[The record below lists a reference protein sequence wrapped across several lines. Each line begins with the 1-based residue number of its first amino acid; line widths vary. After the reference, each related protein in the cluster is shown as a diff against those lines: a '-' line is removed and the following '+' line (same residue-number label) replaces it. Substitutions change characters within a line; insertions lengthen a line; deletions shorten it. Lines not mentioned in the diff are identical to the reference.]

1 MTKVAITSSGNTLD
15 ALVDPRFGRCAYFII
30 VDTDTMQ
37 FKVVENS
44 GAGRQGGAG
53 VNAAQLLIDEGVEVL
68 VSGNVGPN
76 AEQAL
81 KSGNVK
87 IITGVSGTVKD
98 VVEKLKRGEL

>member
-1 MTKVAITSSGNTLD
+1 MKVAISSSGNTLD
-15 ALVDPRFGRCAYFII
+15 ASVDPRFGRCLYFIV
-30 VDTDTMQ
+30 VDTDKEE
-37 FKVVENS
+37 FKVIENS
-44 GAGRQGGAG
+44 GAGRPGGAG

-81 KSGNVK
+81 KAGGVR

-98 VVEKLKRGEL
+98 VVENIRRGEI